1 MLVSTLVPTTML
13 VVSSSMFS
21 SLVSLVPEAL
31 MAVLVVEIGLKVTL
45 VPSTAKEEEKAHLL
59 EEKLEVLV

>member
-59 EEKLEVLV
+59 LVKLVVLV

>member
-1 MLVSTLVPTTML
+1 ML

-59 EEKLEVLV
+59 LVKLVVLV